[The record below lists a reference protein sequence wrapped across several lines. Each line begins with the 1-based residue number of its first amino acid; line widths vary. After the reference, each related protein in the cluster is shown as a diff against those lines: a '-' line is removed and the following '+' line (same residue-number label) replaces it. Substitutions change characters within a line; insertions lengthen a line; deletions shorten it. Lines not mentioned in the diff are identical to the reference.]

1 MSEEDIF
8 SIMPVTVISV
18 ILASVAAILF
28 NKVFW
33 FQLFGADIRTSIP
46 VLILTD
52 IALIAF
58 TFIMTYIGAGRIR
71 KISVNE
77 LMTE

>member
-1 MSEEDIF
+1 
-8 SIMPVTVISV
+8 VSV
-18 ILASVAAILF
+18 ILASVAAIII
-28 NKVFW
+28 NKLFW
-33 FQLFGADIRTSIP
+33 FQLFGADIKTSIP

-52 IALIAF
+52 LALIVF
-58 TFIMTYIGAGRIR
+58 TFVMTYIGAGKIR